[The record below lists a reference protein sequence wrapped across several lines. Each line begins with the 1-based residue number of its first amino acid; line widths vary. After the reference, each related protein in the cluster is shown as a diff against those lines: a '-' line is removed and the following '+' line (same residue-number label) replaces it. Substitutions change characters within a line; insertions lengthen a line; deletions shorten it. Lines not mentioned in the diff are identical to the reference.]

1 MALRYHIVI
10 TIVGA
15 VVDILAAVLFP
26 IYLGAWNVVF
36 CVVAGAVVVGI
47 LARSKQWLCGMAAAG
62 VFNVTFL
69 LLLWRVCAPFTDK
82 AEMMLAWKSCVR
94 DLFVPAMLSIIVS
107 GLIAEIIGRAVVIR
121 RQHARSSGNNIEGI

>member
-26 IYLGAWNVVF
+26 IYLGAWNSVL
-36 CVVAGAVVVGI
+36 CAVAGAVVVGI

-62 VFNVTFL
+62 VFNATLL

-82 AEMMLAWKSCVR
+82 PEMMLAWKSCLR
-94 DLFVPAMLSIIVS
+94 DLFVPAMLGITVS
-107 GLIAEIIGRAVVIR
+107 GLIAEIVGRAVVVR
-121 RQHARSSGNNIEGI
+121 RQRARSAEN